1 MLSNLSLKCASSPE
15 SDHGVCNLNTLEVQV
30 KKEDLKMSYF
40 LLPGCHAVT
49 KVQRFV
55 FSDRLHPAVVPLVLT
70 LTFGLSFASVLEV
83 GALTE

>member
-1 MLSNLSLKCASSPE
+1 MLNSCLSACSDMSRIAACLKLAEIFQSASKLRIIHLMLSNLSLKCTSSPE

-49 KVQRFV
+49 
-55 FSDRLHPAVVPLVLT
+55 
-70 LTFGLSFASVLEV
+70 
-83 GALTE
+83 